1 MSTNETPNKHVKFQ
15 VITTLLSICLLFLSL
30 GARIIIWNN
39 KKRKENERKGTE
51 MHDAPNFVSEENEPR
66 NIEQYGAEEK
76 EGIGAAE
83 ALTATLNCNQSKQR
97 D

>member
-1 MSTNETPNKHVKFQ
+1 
-15 VITTLLSICLLFLSL
+15 
-30 GARIIIWNN
+30 
-39 KKRKENERKGTE
+39 